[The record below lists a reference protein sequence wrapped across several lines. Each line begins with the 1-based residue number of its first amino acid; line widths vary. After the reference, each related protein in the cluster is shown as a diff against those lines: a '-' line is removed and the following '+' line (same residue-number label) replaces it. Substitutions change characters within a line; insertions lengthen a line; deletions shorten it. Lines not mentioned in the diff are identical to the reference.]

1 MKTENRNLLKI
12 CLTGGPCAGKTTSL
26 SKLIETFAPKFAVY
40 TVPELA
46 TITFS
51 SGVTIIPSAFTADD
65 SRKFTA
71 SIIQAQIDIE
81 KYFENLA
88 LTQRK
93 QVIMVTDRGCCDNF
107 AYTSDENKIRIL
119 DENGWTMN
127 FLCNERYDMIIHL
140 VTAASG
146 AEEFYTIE
154 NNSARSETKDEAVL
168 LDHKIQK
175 EWMGHPN
182 FVIIDNS
189 QKGFEK
195 KINRVLDIVSD
206 LTGEKAQHKIIRK
219 YLVDPGFTIE
229 QIPSDIK
236 CERFVEVQTFLLT
249 NKPKTQNFVFKRT
262 YAGNNFPIYI
272 YASRK
277 IEEKYEKRI
286 ETHRIISEKFY
297 LDCVSSQRDG
307 QFDQTKKSI
316 VSFSHSVGS
325 EHNLFSVEKTSS
337 KGETYLILKVV
348 RDQEHTSDLFIP
360 GWLKASTDITE
371 VPKFFSMNFS
381 NWNFTDDRVE
391 FRKMSKEFDSEKKAN
406 SENEIKSSLEKIE

>member
-1 MKTENRNLLKI
+1 MKTNEKKVLKI

-26 SKLIETFAPKFAVY
+26 SKLIEIFTPKFAVY
-40 TVPELA
+40 TVPEMA

-51 SGVTIIPSAFTADD
+51 SGVTIIPSSFTADD

-93 QVIMVTDRGCCDNF
+93 PVIMVTDRGCCDNF
-107 AYTSDENKIRIL
+107 AYTSEENKLQIL

-127 FLCNERYDMIIHL
+127 FLCNERYDIIIHL

-146 AEEFYTIE
+146 AEEFYQNE
-154 NNSARSETKDEAVL
+154 NNSARSETKEQAVV
-168 LDHKIQK
+168 LDNKIQK

-195 KINRVLDIVSD
+195 KVDRVLDIIAD
-206 LTGEKAQHKIIRK
+206 LAGEKIQCKNIRK
-219 YLVDPGFTIE
+219 YLLDPGFTIE
-229 QIPSDIK
+229 QIPAEIK

-249 NKPKTQNFVFKRT
+249 NKPQTQNFVFKRT

-272 YASRK
+272 SGSRK

-286 ETHRIISEKFY
+286 ETHRIISEKTY
-297 LDCVSSQRDG
+297 LNCISSQRDG

-316 VSFSHSVGS
+316 VSFSHNVGS

-348 RDQEHTSDLFIP
+348 RDQEHSSELFIP
-360 GWLKASTDITE
+360 SWLKASTEITE

-391 FRKMSKEFDSEKKAN
+391 FRRMSKEFDSDKKETLEIGVKEK
-406 SENEIKSSLEKIE
+406 